1 MPIRLSTHAERHSM
15 IRGEPSRG
23 EHTLKG
29 IPASA
34 GLAIGKAVVL
44 NVATGSS
51 TPERIAPHE
60 VEAEV
65 SRFRVALE
73 AVVAELVRASELAR
87 SESAT
92 VSSII
97 ESFLLIVGDPIVT
110 QSICERIG
118 AGASAE
124 AAVIAEYDAAK
135 GTLVMAND
143 PFLRERVQDFE
154 HVKERVLAM
163 LRNATLAHSVASDS
177 IVVAGSITPQDML
190 FFKHSKTLGFVT
202 EVGGINSHACIL
214 ARDLSLPAVIGI
226 RSATTEIVS
235 GQTIIVDGFAGVV
248 VVDPDEATLLEY
260 VRRHHELAEHRKRLG
275 ELIGQP
281 SQTSDG
287 VGVKLYVNVDT
298 PQQAVEAVMQ
308 GADGIGLVR
317 TEFLLVQQGRYP
329 TVEEQE
335 EWYREIALRAFPLPV
350 TFRAFDVGSD
360 KFRIGIPHHE
370 DNPALGLRG
379 IRFLL
384 FKPDVFEQQVC
395 AVLRASANRN
405 VRFMLPMVSVI
416 DEVVQAK
423 AVIERCKERLRAE
436 GVDHDPNM
444 PIGIMIETPSAA
456 LMTES
461 LAASV
466 DFMSIGSNDLTQY
479 ALATDRTNELVADI
493 YDALHPSVLRLIA
506 FVVDAANKMNKPV
519 SLCGE
524 LAGHAI
530 ASEML
535 VGLGLHEFSVSPAL
549 LLELKSRIRA
559 TTHAACVERAKAAV
573 FQSSTADVY
582 TVLSQG
588 RP

>member
-1 MPIRLSTHAERHSM
+1 MPLRPTTTTEGTLM
-15 IRGEPSRG
+15 IREAPSRG
-23 EHTLKG
+23 EHVLKG

-51 TPERIAPHE
+51 TPERIAAHE
-60 VEAEV
+60 VDAELR
-65 SRFRVALE
+65 RFREALE

-97 ESFLLIVGDPIVT
+97 ESFLLIVGDPVVT
-110 QSICERIG
+110 ESICDRIRG
-118 AGASAE
+118 GSSAE
-124 AAVIAEYDAAK
+124 SAVIAEYDAAK
-135 GTLVMAND
+135 GTLVLAND
-143 PFLRERVQDFE
+143 PFLRERVQDVE

-163 LRNATLAHSVASDS
+163 LRNATLAHTVASDS
-177 IVVAGSITPQDML
+177 IVVAGSITPQDLL

-214 ARDLSLPAVIGI
+214 ARDISLPAVIGI
-226 RSATTEIVS
+226 RSATTAIMT

-248 VVDPDEATLLEY
+248 VVDPDDATLQEY
-260 VRRHHELAEHRKRLG
+260 VQRHEALADHRRRLG

-281 SQTSDG
+281 AQTIDG

-384 FKPDVFEQQVC
+384 FRPDIFEQQVC

-405 VRFMLPMVSVI
+405 VRFMLPMVSVA
-416 DEVVQAK
+416 DEIVQAK
-423 AVIERCKERLRAE
+423 AIINRCKERLRAE
-436 GVDHDPNM
+436 GIDYDAHM
-444 PIGIMIETPSAA
+444 PLGIMVETPSAA

-461 LAASV
+461 LAAHV
-466 DFMSIGSNDLTQY
+466 DFLSIGSNDLTQY

-493 YDALHPSVLRLIA
+493 YDALHPSVLRLLA
-506 FVVDAANKMNKPV
+506 FIVDAANSMKKPV

-524 LAGHAI
+524 LAGHAV
-530 ASEML
+530 ATEML
-535 VGLGLHEFSVSPAL
+535 VGLGLHEFSVAPAL
-549 LLELKSRIRA
+549 LLELKSRIRS

-582 TVLSQG
+582 AVLSQE

>member
-1 MPIRLSTHAERHSM
+1 MPIRPPIHAQGPSM
-15 IRGEPSRG
+15 IRGGPSRG
-23 EHTLKG
+23 EHSLKG
-29 IPASA
+29 IPASP

-60 VEAEV
+60 VDAEV
-65 SRFRVALE
+65 SRFRGALE

-97 ESFLLIVGDPIVT
+97 ESFLLIVADPIVT
-110 QSICERIG
+110 ESICTRIR

-154 HVKERVLAM
+154 HVKERLLAM
-163 LRNATLAHSVASDS
+163 MRNATLTHTVASDS

-226 RSATTEIVS
+226 RSATTEIAN
-235 GQTIIVDGFAGVV
+235 GQTIIVDGFAGTI
-248 VVDPDEATLLEY
+248 VVDPDEATLQEY
-260 VRRHHELAEHRKRLG
+260 VRRYNELAEHRKRLG
-275 ELIGQP
+275 DLIGQP
-281 SQTSDG
+281 SQTLDG

-317 TEFLLVQQGRYP
+317 TEFLLVQLGRYP
-329 TVEEQE
+329 TVAEQE
-335 EWYREIALRAFPLPV
+335 EWYKEIALRAFPLPV

-405 VRFMLPMVSVI
+405 VRLMLPMISI
-416 DEVVQAK
+416 YDEVLQSK
-423 AVIERCKERLRAE
+423 AIIERCKERLRAD
-436 GVDHDPNM
+436 GVDFDPNM
-444 PIGIMIETPSAA
+444 PVGIMVETPSAA

-466 DFMSIGSNDLTQY
+466 DFLSIGSNDLTQY

-535 VGLGLHEFSVSPAL
+535 VGLGLNEFSVAPAL

-559 TTHAACVERAKAAV
+559 TTHSACVERAKAAV
-573 FQSSTADVY
+573 FQSTTAEVY
-582 TVLSQG
+582 DVLSQG
-588 RP
+588 KP